1 MRMVRAGLAV
11 AEAGLTG
18 EVTILVVAAI
28 IVAVVAI
35 IGGVIIIA
43 AAAIMVEVTTM
54 AMADTIGVVTTTAE
68 DLTMGEVTGAEV
80 SGSALDGA
88 GLDGVRGGAPR
99 TIRTMRHPQ
108 LLSSS
113 NPRRMSSRSNRR
125 RVTGIIARIQKVTT
139 HMSRTVQAGG

>member
-88 GLDGVRGGAPR
+88 GLDGVRGGVPHTIHTR
-99 TIRTMRHPQ
+99 TIHTIPHP
-108 LLSSS
+108 L
-113 NPRRMSSRSNRR
+113 
-125 RVTGIIARIQKVTT
+125 
-139 HMSRTVQAGG
+139 